1 MGYTKRVNRSKGK
14 GRSRSRARSRRGG
27 MFKAINN
34 SLKSMVDGMDW
45 RENPLSQAE
54 KGRSLSPPNFP
65 PSVNTTPLTEEKL
78 EEAENQRNT
87 IKKALL
93 QRLEKEEKILLRIK
107 EIKNITEEVIVNQN
121 LKREN
126 LC

>member
-1 MGYTKRVNRSKGK
+1 MKWLVER
-14 GRSRSRARSRRGG
+14 
-27 MFKAINN
+27 
-34 SLKSMVDGMDW
+34 
-45 RENPLSQAE
+45 
-54 KGRSLSPPNFP
+54 
-65 PSVNTTPLTEEKL
+65 EEKL
-78 EEAENQRNT
+78 ENQRNI
-87 IKKALL
+87 IKKAQL